1 MVRTIVF
8 LLSLQIG
15 TYDKYMQKK
24 ISKAPLSPII
34 KWAGGKEKEIPQ
46 IIDNMPTDFINYY
59 EPFVGGGSVYTAIQ
73 AQHSFIND
81 KCNELISLLAYIK
94 SQDATFFFWLQLING
109 TWCEMLS
116 FARQQ
121 KQLMDVYKAYR
132 EGQISDIELKTF
144 INNYVS
150 LQQEELLSILPNEFF
165 WLRNIYIE
173 EVKQNIT
180 RKMLRMKKIEQQK
193 RLLPDGDICEN
204 IDTAFMS
211 ALYMYFRSLYNDD
224 DLKKNHSKLLV
235 ALFCFIRNY
244 SYSGM
249 FRYNS
254 NGDFNVPYGGI
265 AYNNK
270 TLANKISY
278 YKSAELQ
285 ALFDRTHIYNQDFET
300 FFNEVTPTA
309 EDFIFLDPPYDSDF
323 STYAGNEFTRED
335 QKRLAKYLCEQCK
348 AKWMMVIKY
357 TPFIYSLYA
366 DRGLN
371 IQAFEKQYL
380 VSFMNRND
388 KKTKHLIITN
398 Y

>member
-1 MVRTIVF
+1 MRR
-8 LLSLQIG
+8 
-15 TYDKYMQKK
+15 K
-24 ISKAPLSPII
+24 ILKAPLPPII
-34 KWAGGKEKEIPQ
+34 KWAGGKEKELSQ
-46 IIDNMPTDFINYY
+46 IIDNLPTNFINYY

-73 AQHSFIND
+73 AQCSFIND
-81 KCNELISLLAYIK
+81 KCNELMSLLAYIK
-94 SQDATFFFWLQLING
+94 SQDETFFSWLQLIDD
-109 TWCEMLS
+109 TWSGMLL
-116 FARQQ
+116 FAQQQ
-121 KQLMDVYKAYR
+121 KYLVDLYKSYR
-132 EGQISDIELKTF
+132 EERISDIDLRTF
-144 INNYVS
+144 IQDYTV
-150 LQQEELLSILPNEFF
+150 LQQEKFLSILPNKFL
-165 WLRNIYIE
+165 WLRSIYIRE
-173 EVKQNIT
+173 IGQNIT
-180 RKMLRMKKIEQQK
+180 RKMFRMKKIEQQK
-193 RLLPDGDICEN
+193 QLLPDADICDN

-224 DLKKNHSKLLV
+224 ELKNSHSELFV

-265 AYNNK
+265 AYNSK
-270 TLANKISY
+270 TLSKKIAY
-278 YKSAELQ
+278 YKSAELK
-285 ALFDRTHIYNQDFET
+285 ALFDRTHIYNQDFEA
-300 FFNEVTPTA
+300 FFNDVTPTA

-323 STYAGNEFTRED
+323 STYAGNEFTRDD

-366 DRGLN
+366 DKGLN